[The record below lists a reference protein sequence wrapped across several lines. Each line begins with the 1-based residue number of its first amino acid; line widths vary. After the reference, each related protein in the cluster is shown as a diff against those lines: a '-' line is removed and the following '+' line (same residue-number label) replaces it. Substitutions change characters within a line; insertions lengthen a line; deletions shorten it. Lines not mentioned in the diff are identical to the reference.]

1 LNEKILFVEDSDEVR
16 AGVTR
21 MLARRFDVRSA
32 RSAEE
37 AVVAFDR
44 EGPFP
49 VVLSDYG
56 LPGMDGIHFLR
67 EVHRHAPDTVGVLF
81 TGVADVDLAV
91 SAIHEAGVFRFLTKP
106 CGYESLVQALDEALR
121 HHHSLVAA
129 GDEVEEISFARDSLA
144 NFHAL
149 LQERVDQQTG
159 ALQRLQTFA
168 VELCAASSLQA
179 VVDLA
184 ASTAHGAL
192 ARSVHVQ
199 VWNDFGDGVTIEAS
213 VGSEMS
219 SSLHVEPLSTREG
232 QIGEIV
238 LDVGGTRARLSDV
251 DRAVLASIASSTAV
265 AAHHE
270 FRRRERDCAQ
280 HATILALAR
289 LAEQRDNET
298 GRHLLRLAQYCRLT
312 ANGMREDGQHVA
324 TLTDDW
330 IRDLELSSAL
340 HDIGKVGIP
349 DSILLKPGKLTPPE
363 WEIMKSHS
371 AIGAQTIESVI
382 ADFGPTR
389 FLTMGRDIAG
399 YHHEKWDGS
408 GYPEGLRGERIPL
421 AARIVALADV
431 YDALTSERPY
441 KKAWPHADAIAWTR
455 DQIGTQFDPQ
465 IAPSFLKRA
474 EQMDAV
480 RVRLADAP
488 CQRPVA
494 PHPG

>member
-16 AGVTR
+16 AGMAR
-21 MLARRFDVRSA
+21 MLGRRFDVRAA

-56 LPGMDGIHFLR
+56 LPGMDGIQFLR
-67 EVHRHAPDTVGVLF
+67 EVHRHAPETVGVLF

-91 SAIHEAGVFRFLTKP
+91 SAVHEAGVFRFLTKP

-121 HHHSLVAA
+121 QHRALVDA
-129 GDEVEEISFARDSLA
+129 GDEVAEISFARDSLA
-144 NFHAL
+144 SFHAL
-149 LQERVDQQTG
+149 LQERVERQTG
-159 ALQRLQTFA
+159 ALQRLQAFS
-168 VELCAASSLQA
+168 VDLCSASSLQA

-184 ASTAHGAL
+184 AGTAHAAL
-192 ARSVHVQ
+192 RRAVHVQ
-199 VWNDFGDGVTIEAS
+199 VWDDSGEGPTIEAS
-213 VGSEMS
+213 AGSEMS

-238 LDVGGTRARLSDV
+238 LDVGGSHARLSDV
-251 DRAVLASIASSTAV
+251 DRAVLSSIASSTAV

-298 GRHLLRLAQYCRLT
+298 GRHLLRLAQYCRVIAQGL
-312 ANGMREDGQHVA
+312 REDGHHA
-324 TLTDDW
+324 TTLTEDW
-330 IRDLELSSAL
+330 IRHLELSSAL

-349 DSILLKPGKLTPPE
+349 DSILLKPGKLTSSE
-363 WEIMKSHS
+363 WETMKSH
-371 AIGAQTIESVI
+371 ATIGAHTIESVI

-389 FLTMGRDIAG
+389 FLTMGREIAG
-399 YHHEKWDGS
+399 CHHEKWDGG

-441 KKAWPHADAIAWTR
+441 KKAWSHADAIAWIR
-455 DQIGTQFDPQ
+455 TQSGSHFDPL
-465 IAPSFLKRA
+465 IAGSFLERA
-474 EQMDAV
+474 EQIDAV
-480 RVRLADAP
+480 RTRLADG
-488 CQRPVA
+488 
-494 PHPG
+494 PGPGTAADARG